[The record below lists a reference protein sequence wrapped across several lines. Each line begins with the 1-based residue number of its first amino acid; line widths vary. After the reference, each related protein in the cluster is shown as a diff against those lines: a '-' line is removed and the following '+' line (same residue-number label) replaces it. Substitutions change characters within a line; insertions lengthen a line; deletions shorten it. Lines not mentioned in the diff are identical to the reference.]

1 MTTMELGHVGIHVRD
16 FEAMLGFYQRV
27 FGFVISDIKRGA
39 DRSIV
44 FLTSQPE
51 IHHQF
56 VLASGRDPDDHSRVI
71 NQISFRVASLSEL
84 KRIGAAI
91 KRESLA
97 EVDIITHGTAWSIYF
112 RDPEGN
118 RMEAF
123 VDTPW
128 YIDQPFRAPIN
139 LDQPEEILRRE
150 TEALCRAQPGFQT
163 IEEWQRKLAH
173 RFGLAK
179 NS

>member
-1 MTTMELGHVGIHVRD
+1 MDLGHVGIHVRD

-39 DRSIV
+39 QSSIV
-44 FLTSQPE
+44 FFTSQPD

-56 VLASGRDPDDHSRVI
+56 VLASGRAPDDHSRVI
-71 NQISFRVASLSEL
+71 NQISFRVSSLAEL

-91 KRESLA
+91 KQESVEDVA
-97 EVDIITHGTAWSIYF
+97 IITHGTAWSIYF

-128 YIDQPFRAPIN
+128 YIDQPFRAPID
-139 LDQPEEILRRE
+139 LDQPEEVLRKD
-150 TEALCRAQPGFQT
+150 TEALCRAQPGFQS
-163 IEEWQRKLAH
+163 IEQYQRRLAQ
-173 RFGLAK
+173 RFESAK
-179 NS
+179 TQ

>member
-1 MTTMELGHVGIHVRD
+1 MDLGHVGVHVRD

-27 FGFVISDIKRGA
+27 FSFVISDVKRGV
-39 DRSIV
+39 DRSIA

-56 VLASGRDPDDHSRVI
+56 VIASGRALDDRSRVI
-71 NQISFRVASLSEL
+71 NQISFRVSSLAEL
-84 KRIGAAI
+84 KRVGAALD
-91 KRESLA
+91 E
-97 EVDIITHGTAWSIYF
+97 ETVTDVDIITHGTAWSIYF

-128 YIDQPFRAPIN
+128 YIDQPFRAPVD
-139 LDQPEEILRRE
+139 LDVPEVVLRTD
-150 TEALCRAQPGFQT
+150 TEALCRAQPGFQS
-163 IEEWQRKLAH
+163 IEEYQRKLAH
-173 RFGLAK
+173 RFELAK
-179 NS
+179 AK

>member
-1 MTTMELGHVGIHVRD
+1 MDLGHVGVHVRD

-27 FGFVISDIKRGA
+27 FGFVISDIKRGE
-39 DRSIV
+39 DRSIA

-56 VLASGRDPDDHSRVI
+56 VLASGRDPEDRSRVI
-71 NQISFRVASLSEL
+71 NQISFRVSSLAEL
-84 KRIGAAI
+84 KRVGAAI
-91 KRESLA
+91 KVEPVE
-97 EVDIITHGTAWSIYF
+97 EVDIITHGTAWAIYF

-128 YIDQPFRAPIN
+128 YIDQPFRAPID
-139 LDQPEEILRRE
+139 LEQSEDALRRD
-150 TEALCRAQPGFQT
+150 TEALCRARPGFQR
-163 IEEWQRKLAH
+163 IEDYQRKLAA
-173 RFGLAK
+173 RFESAK
-179 NS
+179 AT

>member
-1 MTTMELGHVGIHVRD
+1 MDLGHVGVHVRD
-16 FEAMLGFYQRV
+16 FEGMLAFYQRV

-39 DRSIV
+39 ERSIV
-44 FLTSQPE
+44 FFTSQPE

-56 VLASGRDPDDHSRVI
+56 VLASGRAPDDRSRVI
-71 NQISFRVASLSEL
+71 NQISFRVSSLDEL
-84 KRIGAAI
+84 KRIGSAI
-91 KRESLA
+91 KHEGLD

-128 YIDQPFRAPIN
+128 YIDQPFRAPID
-139 LDQPEEILRRE
+139 LDQPEEVLRKT
-150 TEALCRAQPGFQT
+150 TEALCRAQPGFQS
-163 IEEWQRKLAH
+163 IEEYQRKLAQ
-173 RFGLAK
+173 RFELAK
-179 NS
+179 AK

>member
-1 MTTMELGHVGIHVRD
+1 MDLGHVGIHVRD

-39 DRSIV
+39 QSSIV
-44 FLTSQPE
+44 FFTSQPD

-56 VLASGRDPDDHSRVI
+56 VLASGRAPDEHSRII
-71 NQISFRVASLSEL
+71 NQISFRVSSLAEL

-91 KRESLA
+91 KHESVEDVA
-97 EVDIITHGTAWSIYF
+97 IITHGTAWSIYF

-139 LDQPEEILRRE
+139 LDQPEEVLRKE
-150 TEALCRAQPGFQT
+150 TEALCRAQPGFQS
-163 IEEWQRKLAH
+163 IEQYQRRLAQ
-173 RFGLAK
+173 RFESAK
-179 NS
+179 TQ

>member
-1 MTTMELGHVGIHVRD
+1 MDLGHVGIHVVD

-27 FGFVISDIKRGA
+27 FDFVISDIKRGA
-39 DRSIV
+39 GRSIV

-51 IHHQF
+51 LHHQF
-56 VLASGRDPDDHSRVI
+56 VLASGRDPDDRSRVI
-71 NQISFRVASLSEL
+71 NQISFRVAGLSEL

-91 KRESLA
+91 KLESLEDVA
-97 EVDIITHGTAWSIYF
+97 IITHGTAWSIYF

-128 YIDQPFRAPIN
+128 YIDQPFRAPID
-139 LDQPEEILRRE
+139 LDQPEEALRRD

-163 IEEWQRKLAH
+163 IEEWRRKLAH
-173 RFGLAK
+173 RFELAK

>member
-1 MTTMELGHVGIHVRD
+1 MDLGHVGVHVHD
-16 FEAMLGFYQRV
+16 FDAMLGFYQRV
-27 FGFVISDIKRGA
+27 FGFVISDIKRGT

-56 VLASGRDPDDHSRVI
+56 VLASGREPDDRSRVI
-71 NQISFRVASLSEL
+71 NQISFRVPSLTEL
-84 KRIGAAI
+84 KHIGAAI
-91 KRESLA
+91 KTEQVEDVA
-97 EVDIITHGTAWSIYF
+97 IITHGTSWSIYF

-128 YIDQPFRAPIN
+128 YIDQPFRAPID
-139 LDQPEEILRRE
+139 LDQPDEVLRKD
-150 TEALCRAQPGFQT
+150 TEALCRNQPGFQS
-163 IEEWQRKLAH
+163 IEEYQRQLAH
-173 RFGLAK
+173 RFELAK
-179 NS
+179 AE

>member
-1 MTTMELGHVGIHVRD
+1 MDLGHVGIFVRD
-16 FEAMLGFYQRV
+16 FDGMLGFYQRV
-27 FGFVISDIKRGA
+27 FGFVISDIKRTAG
-39 DRSIV
+39 RSIV

-51 IHHQF
+51 THHQF
-56 VLASGRDPDDHSRVI
+56 VLAGGRAPDDNSQII
-71 NQISFRVASLSEL
+71 NQISFRVANLSEL
-84 KRIGAAI
+84 KRIGDAI
-91 KRESLA
+91 KRESLK

-128 YIDQPFRAPIN
+128 YIDQPFRSPID
-139 LDQPEEILRRE
+139 LDQPEESLRRD

-163 IEEWQRKLAH
+163 IEEWRRKLAQ
-173 RFGLAK
+173 RFELAK

>member
-1 MTTMELGHVGIHVRD
+1 MDLGHVGIHVRD

-27 FGFVISDIKRGA
+27 YGFVISDIKRGPNS
-39 DRSIV
+39 SIV
-44 FLTSQPE
+44 FFTSQPE

-56 VLASGRDPDDHSRVI
+56 VLATGREPNDRSRVI
-71 NQISFRVASLSEL
+71 NQISFRVSSLAEL
-84 KRIGAAI
+84 KRIGAAV
-91 KRESLA
+91 KQEA
-97 EVDIITHGTAWSIYF
+97 VEDVEIITHGTAWSIYF

-139 LDQPEEILRRE
+139 LDQPEEVLLKE
-150 TEALCRAQPGFQT
+150 TEALCRAQPGFQS
-163 IEEWQRKLAH
+163 IEEYQRKLAH
-173 RFGLAK
+173 RFELAK
-179 NS
+179 AK

>member
-1 MTTMELGHVGIHVRD
+1 MDLGHVGIHVRD

-44 FLTSQPE
+44 FFTSQPD

-56 VLASGRDPDDHSRVI
+56 VLASGRDPDDQSRVI
-71 NQISFRVASLSEL
+71 NQISFRVANLSEL

-91 KRESLA
+91 KRESVK
-97 EVDIITHGTAWSIYF
+97 EVDVITHGNAWSIYF

-139 LDQPEEILRRE
+139 LDQSEEALRRD
-150 TEALCRAQPGFQT
+150 TEALCRAQPGFQSN
-163 IEEWQRKLAH
+163 EEWRRKLA
-173 RFGLAK
+173 RSFELAK
-179 NS
+179 KT